1 MNRNIF
7 RNISIMVVASLLA
20 LTALQGA
27 WVWKLY
33 NDTVQDFE
41 RRVQSATYKTIYK
54 VFRMD
59 PTLGFNPSEQV
70 FIDLDEFSLY
80 FAPNLL
86 ELDALQPYATEIIY
100 RASEEHVLMRLG
112 EKEQIENATS
122 FEFDIDDD
130 RIFSLRLYM
139 TVPYGT
145 LFREMWGLILSS
157 ILMLIVMG
165 AVLIYLVRTMFVQ
178 KNLEQMRQDL
188 THNITHELKT
198 PISVAVAANDALR
211 NFAADQNPER
221 RRRYLDITALQLG
234 QLSKMVEHIL
244 SASLEEGDA
253 KRLSIEP
260 IQLRPLLEELRQ
272 GVEIRS
278 EKSVELECRCEADF
292 IVNADRFHLSNI
304 LSTIID
310 NSVKY
315 SAESVRIVVV
325 AYKRA
330 GQSVIEIEDNGEGIE
345 PKHLKHIFEKF
356 YRVPKGNVQDVRG
369 FGLGLYYTK
378 QIVER
383 HGGRISA
390 SSRFGVGT
398 TIKIQLPDVEEAQ

>member
-1 MNRNIF
+1 
-7 RNISIMVVASLLA
+7 
-20 LTALQGA
+20 
-27 WVWKLY
+27 
-33 NDTVQDFE
+33 
-41 RRVQSATYKTIYK
+41 
-54 VFRMD
+54 
-59 PTLGFNPSEQV
+59 
-70 FIDLDEFSLY
+70 
-80 FAPNLL
+80 
-86 ELDALQPYATEIIY
+86 
-100 RASEEHVLMRLG
+100 
-112 EKEQIENATS
+112 
-122 FEFDIDDD
+122 
-130 RIFSLRLYM
+130 
-139 TVPYGT
+139 
-145 LFREMWGLILSS
+145 
-157 ILMLIVMG
+157 
-165 AVLIYLVRTMFVQ
+165 
-178 KNLEQMRQDL
+178 
-188 THNITHELKT
+188 
-198 PISVAVAANDALR
+198 
-211 NFAADQNPER
+211 
-221 RRRYLDITALQLG
+221 
-234 QLSKMVEHIL
+234 MVEHIL

-390 SSRFGVGT
+390 SSRLREGT
-398 TIKIQLPDVEEAQ
+398 TIKIELPDVEETQ